1 MEVLEIPLFIRTNLN
16 TLKPKAFISKNIISF
31 SIIFM
36 SFLEFIFK
44 LNMTDK

>member
-16 TLKPKAFISKNIISF
+16 ILKPKVFISRNIISF
-31 SIIFM
+31 NIVFM